1 MGMVK
6 AGTIPMLMMVVPV
19 IAVPVTLRVVVTV
32 PVLM

>member
-1 MGMVK
+1 MGMVT

-19 IAVPVTLRVVVTV
+19 IAVPVTVRVIV